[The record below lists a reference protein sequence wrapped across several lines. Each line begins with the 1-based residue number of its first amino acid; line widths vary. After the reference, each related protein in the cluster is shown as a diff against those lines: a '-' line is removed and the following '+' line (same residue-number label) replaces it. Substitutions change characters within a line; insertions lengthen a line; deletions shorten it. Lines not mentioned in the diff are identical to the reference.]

1 LLPLPSSGNPF
12 EETIMS
18 SELITATTDASF
30 EDNVLKADKP
40 VLIDYWAEWCGPCKS
55 IGVILDEVSKD
66 YADRLQITKM
76 DIDKNRDTPGKF
88 GIRAI
93 PTLMIFKG
101 GELTGTLVG
110 NKSKAELK
118 AFIDSHL

>member
-1 LLPLPSSGNPF
+1 
-12 EETIMS
+12 MS

-30 EDNVLKADKP
+30 EDDVLKADKP

-66 YADRLQITKM
+66 YAGRLQVTKM

-93 PTLMIFKG
+93 PTLMIFKDG
-101 GELTGTLVG
+101 QLSGTLVG

-118 AFIDSHL
+118 AFIDSNL